1 MFSAPIEI
9 DIMMELVDEAQA
21 RDRFDDMLNDS
32 YEVTVIGGI
41 KFYPS
46 QILREMDPIA
56 YQCGFNDYVDSL
68 ADSEI
73 FVRGL
78 TDDLMET
85 E

>member
-9 DIMMELVDEAQA
+9 NIMMELVTESQA
-21 RDRFDDMLNDS
+21 RDMFDDMLNDI
-32 YEVTVIGGI
+32 YDVTVIGDI

-56 YQCGFNDYVDSL
+56 YQCRFNDYVNSL
-68 ADSEI
+68 VDSEI

>member
-1 MFSAPIEI
+1 
-9 DIMMELVDEAQA
+9 MMELVTESQA
-21 RDRFDDMLNDS
+21 RDMFDDMLNDI
-32 YEVTVIGGI
+32 YDVTVIGDI

-56 YQCGFNDYVDSL
+56 YQCVFNDYVDSL
-68 ADSEI
+68 VDEEI

>member
-1 MFSAPIEI
+1 
-9 DIMMELVDEAQA
+9 MMELVTESLA
-21 RDRFDDMLNDS
+21 RDMYDEMLNDI
-32 YEVTVIGGI
+32 YDVTVIGGS

-68 ADSEI
+68 VESEI
-73 FVRGL
+73 CVEGL